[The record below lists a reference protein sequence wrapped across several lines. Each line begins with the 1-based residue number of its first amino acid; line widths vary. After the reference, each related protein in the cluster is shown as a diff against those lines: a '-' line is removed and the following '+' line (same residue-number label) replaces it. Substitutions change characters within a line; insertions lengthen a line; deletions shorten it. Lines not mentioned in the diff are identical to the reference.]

1 MQKETDNDSAQRT
14 MMTEAAEK
22 KNRINED
29 CSDSLNAV

>member
-14 MMTEAAEK
+14 MMTEAAE
-22 KNRINED
+22 NED